1 MSAFDNRTKTVAVSL
16 KRRVAHLKKTLCI
29 LTCTYQLNVISMND
43 LDNHAC
49 ILLVKPNETASV
61 HNIDIVFIYRNLKNN
76 IDIFSI
82 YRILKNN
89 IDIFSIYQNLKNN
102 IDIFSIYIES

>member
-1 MSAFDNRTKTVAVSL
+1 
-16 KRRVAHLKKTLCI
+16 
-29 LTCTYQLNVISMND
+29 MND

-82 YRILKNN
+82 YRY
-89 IDIFSIYQNLKNN
+89 FSIYQYFF
-102 IDIFSIYIES
+102 DISIYF